1 MLMTRHAFRQA
12 ALTALTAL
20 ALLMALS
27 ASTLLAGC
35 QTALVRDNPVFYR
48 TGETL
53 LDEGVRQFEDANY
66 RAAGGA
72 LQRAVQ
78 SGLTRPSEVK
88 AHKYLAFIY
97 CINGRKV
104 QCRDEFRE
112 TVRLDPKFD
121 LLPEEAGHPMW
132 GPVFREVKG
141 DVPRG

>member
-1 MLMTRHAFRQA
+1 MTGRIHTP
-12 ALTALTAL
+12 LY
-20 ALLMALS
+20 LLVLF
-27 ASTLLAGC
+27 LAGC
-35 QTALVRDNPVFYR
+35 QSPLVRDNAMFYR

-53 LDEGVRQFEDANY
+53 LEEGIRQFEDANY

-72 LQRAVQ
+72 IQRALQ
-78 SGLTRPSEVK
+78 SGLTRGSEVS

-97 CINGRKV
+97 CVNGRRT

-121 LLPEEAGHPMW
+121 LQPSEAGHPMW

-141 DVPRG
+141 DASRG

>member
-1 MLMTRHAFRQA
+1 MIGRTHL
-12 ALTALTAL
+12 LLPLL
-20 ALLMALS
+20 ALLC
-27 ASTLLAGC
+27 TGC
-35 QTALVRDNPVFYR
+35 QSPLVRDNAMFFR

-72 LQRAVQ
+72 IQRALQ
-78 SGLTRPSEVK
+78 AGLTRKSEVN

-97 CINGRKV
+97 CINGRRT

-121 LLPEEAGHPMW
+121 LQPAEAGHPMW
-132 GPVFREVKG
+132 GPVFREVKSDG
-141 DVPRG
+141 SRG

>member
-1 MLMTRHAFRQA
+1 MNSRMLTLA
-12 ALTALTAL
+12 AVF
-20 ALLMALS
+20 
-27 ASTLLAGC
+27 ASTCLTGC
-35 QTALVRDNPVFYR
+35 QSPLVRDNPMFFR

-53 LDEGVRQFEDANY
+53 LGEGVRQFEDANY

-72 LQRAVQ
+72 LQRALQ
-78 SGLTRPSEVK
+78 SGLTRASEVK

-97 CINGRKV
+97 CVNGRKV

-112 TVRLDPKFD
+112 TVRLDPKFE

-141 DVPRG
+141 DAPRS